1 MPGPTKFAFD
11 ADGRTEAVGRVRAAT
26 VLVFAAL
33 IFNLVLAVVNTS
45 VAPVTEA
52 HVIFAEVAIV
62 ALAVLLIGIESITFW
77 HVTAVTVVWLG
88 ATMAVRGQFDP
99 KICRDVLIPIVFYF
113 LGKRY
118 GTPAACDRLVGL
130 TVVLVAVGS
139 LFEWAF
145 LDVYLQYVDVLRYYV
160 AKGSAVAQ
168 SAAQMPELY
177 VSGMRNDGRT
187 IFPFLG
193 DHRVS
198 SVFLEPVSVGN
209 FGVITFAWTLLRGPG
224 STSRFVFRSVLIFFI
239 LVLGDARFG
248 IYLCGVVALAYV
260 VAPIL
265 RPGLVYSL
273 PFVIVPLLLVN
284 ATGFENAPWLNDLP
298 GRLLLSGQLLSTIDA
313 AQAWGLRATTSSAMV
328 VLADSGY
335 ASIIAEFGTVG
346 AAGLWALFVFA
357 SPAESTAS
365 WRFKL
370 FVCFYLIVILT
381 ISTSFLSI
389 KTAALLWF
397 LAGGASVGEACAP
410 RSLPRRPN
418 DIPPVE
424 ASAVSDSHRRHPRS
438 PAAPTGMLEHSVC

>member
-1 MPGPTKFAFD
+1 MPGSTTFALD
-11 ADGRTEAVGRVRAAT
+11 ADGRSEAVGRIRAAT
-26 VLVFAAL
+26 ALVLAAMV
-33 IFNLVLAVVNTS
+33 FNLVLAVVNTS
-45 VAPVTEA
+45 VAPVTDA

-62 ALAVLLIGIESITFW
+62 ALAVLLIGIESVTFW
-77 HVTAVTVVWLG
+77 HVAAVTVVWLG
-88 ATMAVRGQFDP
+88 STMAVRAQFDP
-99 KICRDVLIPIVFYF
+99 KICRDALIPIVFYF

-118 GTPAACDRLVGL
+118 GAPAACDRLIGL
-130 TVVLVAVGS
+130 AVVLVAIGS

-209 FGVITFAWTLLRGPG
+209 FGVITFAWALLRAPE
-224 STSRFVFRSVLIFFI
+224 STSRFVFRSALIFLI

-248 IYLCGVVALAYV
+248 LYLCGVVALAYV

-273 PFVIVPLLLVN
+273 PFVMVPLLLVN

-335 ASIIAEFGTVG
+335 ASIIAEFGAVG
-346 AAGLWALFVFA
+346 AAGLWALFVFV
-357 SPAESTAS
+357 SPAESAPS

-370 FVCFYLIVILT
+370 FVCFYLTVLLT

-397 LAGGASVGEACAP
+397 LAGGASHGKACAP
-410 RSLPRRPN
+410 KSLPRRPHGVR
-418 DIPPVE
+418 PVE
-424 ASAVSDSHRRHPRS
+424 ALDVSHRDRCHPRS
-438 PAAPTGMLEHSVC
+438 SAAPTAAPEHSVC